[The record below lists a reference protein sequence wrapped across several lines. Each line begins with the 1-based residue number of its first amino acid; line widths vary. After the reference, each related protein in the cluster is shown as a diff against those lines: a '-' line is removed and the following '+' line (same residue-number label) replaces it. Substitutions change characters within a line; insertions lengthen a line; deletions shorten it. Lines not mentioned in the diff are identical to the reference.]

1 MAWYSLRDE
10 FAELS
15 DRKLNVKALRTFP
28 LNIPKWSV
36 VLISLSMMVKLR
48 IFVRFDVVS
57 FIETVIDDGLI
68 KTKEI

>member
-1 MAWYSLRDE
+1 
-10 FAELS
+10 
-15 DRKLNVKALRTFP
+15 
-28 LNIPKWSV
+28 
-36 VLISLSMMVKLR
+36 MMVKLR